1 MRKMRRTAV
10 VAASLMLCACTGGET
25 GQQPDGLSVLVSIQP
40 QGYFVERIA
49 GDRAEV
55 TVLIP
60 PGASPAAYEMS
71 PSEMRA
77 VSLGDVWF
85 SIGVTAENPWQQEF
99 PSLNP
104 GLLAVSTVEGMERL
118 PIDRYGVPGEHHD
131 HGHGHSHGGTDPHVW
146 LSPELVKVQARV
158 IAETL
163 SDIDP
168 DNAESYMENLRS
180 FTDDISALQDE
191 LKEVLE
197 PHAGSSFMVFHPA
210 WGYFADEFGL
220 VQVPIEIAG
229 SEPSPR
235 EMSLLLDH
243 AREEGIGVVFVSPQ
257 FSTSSAET
265 IALELGASVVVI
277 DPLAADWLTNMR
289 MVAGE
294 LAGAM
299 E

>member
-1 MRKMRRTAV
+1 MQRMRRLTVFTALLAL
-10 VAASLMLCACTGGET
+10 AACSGGET
-25 GQQPDGLSVLVSIQP
+25 DPMGGRLSVLVSIQP

-49 GDRAEV
+49 GDMAAV

-60 PGASPAAYEMS
+60 PGASPAAYEIS
-71 PSEMRA
+71 PSEMRE
-77 VSLGDVWF
+77 VSGGDVWF
-85 SIGVTAENPWQQEF
+85 SIGVMAETPWHREF

-104 GLLAVSTVEGMERL
+104 GLLAVNTVEGIERL
-118 PIDRYGVPGEHHD
+118 PIDRYGLPGEDRHTEHD
-131 HGHGHSHGGTDPHVW
+131 HSHGGTDPHVW
-146 LSPELVKVQARV
+146 LSPELVKLQAGV

-163 SDIDP
+163 AEIDR
-168 DNAESYMENLRS
+168 DNAEIYMENLES
-180 FTDDISALQDE
+180 FTADISALQDQ
-191 LKEVLE
+191 LKAVLE
-197 PHAGSSFMVFHPA
+197 PHEGSSFMVFHPA

-243 AREEGIGVVFVSPQ
+243 AFSEGIDVVFVSPQ

-265 IALELGASVVVI
+265 IARELDASVVVI
-277 DPLAADWLTNMR
+277 DPLAADWLGNML

>member
-1 MRKMRRTAV
+1 MREMRRTAV
-10 VAASLMLCACTGGET
+10 AVASLLLGACAGGET
-25 GQQPDGLSVLVSIQP
+25 GQGPDGLSVLVSIQP
-40 QGYFVERIA
+40 QGYFVQRIA

-77 VSLGDVWF
+77 VSRGDVWF

-104 GLLAVSTVEGMERL
+104 DLMAVSTVDGIERL
-118 PIDRYGVPGEHHD
+118 PIDRYGVPGEEHD
-131 HGHGHSHGGTDPHVW
+131 SGHDHSHGGTDPHVW
-146 LSPELVKVQARV
+146 LSPELVKEQATV

-163 SDIDP
+163 VNIDP
-168 DNAESYMENLRS
+168 DNAGLYMENLES
-180 FTDDISALQDE
+180 FTGDISALQEE
-191 LKEVLE
+191 LRTVLE

-210 WGYFADEFGL
+210 WGYFADEFDL

-235 EMSLLLDH
+235 EMALLMDH
-243 AREEGIGVVFVSPQ
+243 AGEEGIGVVFVSPQ

-265 IALELGASVVVI
+265 IAQELGASVVVI
-277 DPLAADWLTNMR
+277 DPLAADWLANMR

-294 LAGAM
+294 LARSL